1 MSEIHIQMKQD
12 WEKKFPNHDFPE
24 SLETFI
30 KTEPVW
36 SKLVGGR
43 LLSSQSDHPLLSHD
57 YINERDR
64 ENSDIMVNVEAM
76 IETAEHFFFVS
87 EFQRGVLGYW
97 QCPLRGWLSL
107 WLLDTE
113 GQYEIASGNN
123 FPETY
128 LNEAILNNDDG
139 TANHLL
145 VAFGK
150 AGLSLERSQDK
161 EIYVNMDKAKRR
173 SVVNPTAFRHVVYLQ
188 LKKNQKTSEASKE
201 RSKKGFS
208 FWRKS

>member
-43 LLSSQSDHPLLSHD
+43 LLNSQSDHPLLSHD
-57 YINERDR
+57 YINELDR
-64 ENSDIMVNVEAM
+64 ENSDIMANVEAM

-87 EFQRGVLGYW
+87 EFQGGVLGYW

-107 WLLDTE
+107 WFLDTE
-113 GQYEIASGNN
+113 GQYEVASGNN

-128 LNEAILNNDDG
+128 LNEAILNDDVR
-139 TANHLL
+139 AKQLL
-145 VAFGK
+145 EIFGA
-150 AGLSLERSQDK
+150 AGVSLPSSSK
-161 EIYVNMDKAKRR
+161 EDIFANMDKAIRR
-173 SVVNPTAFRHVVYLQ
+173 AAVSPTAFRHVVYLQ
-188 LKKNQKTSEASKE
+188 FKKNQENQEDPKE
-201 RSKKGFS
+201 SSKKRFS